1 VVHLAVVIYAAA
13 FVEEV
18 VDADRWVYC
27 CFYPE
32 LILSLKYHNIWCFK
46 DRI

>member
-1 VVHLAVVIYAAA
+1 MVHLTAEISAAA
-13 FVEEV
+13 FVQAV
-18 VDADRWVYC
+18 VDPDRWVYC

-46 DRI
+46 DPI